1 MVCFIRHPNIIEMY
15 GYFHDE
21 QNVYFVMEFA
31 ENGTLF
37 DHFERKKRFSEPE
50 TAKVTQKRS

>member
-50 TAKVTQKRS
+50 TAKVT